1 MTKQKLAS
9 QDYYMRSGSTIQ
21 YMLRNFVFLSILF
34 TLPLYTFAQSGIVH
48 GKITSSSGELLPG
61 ATVLADSITGVSSDL
76 NGHFELKLNP
86 GIYSLRVKLISF
98 TEKYIQIELKPGEN
112 RELNIILEP
121 SSREL
126 KLVVVSAGKFEQK
139 IEDVT
144 VSIEVLKPH
153 LVEQRA
159 TTTMEDA
166 MDYVPGVNII
176 DGQANIRG
184 GSGWSYGAGSRVQV
198 LVDDLPMLTA
208 DAGDAKWSFL
218 PVENLEQVEVIKGAS
233 SVLFGSSALN
243 GAINLRTA
251 FPRDTPMTKIN
262 FLTGVYDHATVK
274 FDTSEYDLN
283 SPGSIRNKQGVLSFL
298 HSRQIGNLDLV
309 AGGNMFIDEG
319 YREGENEQH
328 GRFNLNT
335 RYRFKNIEGLSAGI
349 NGNVMM
355 SAGTLF
361 FIWKN
366 DSTGAYQPAPTT
378 LSDYTTY
385 RTNLDPF
392 ITYIGKKGSSH
403 KIRTRWFNS
412 KNENNTNQES
422 TGNVYYA
429 EYQFQKRFGEKATV
443 TAGLVDQE
451 NKVKSELYL
460 DHSGNQLAAYVQGDV
475 KWKILTFSAGARVE
489 QNKIDSIREDWNPVF
504 RGGINAHILK
514 GTYLRAS
521 IGQGYRFPSVA
532 ERFVRTN
539 VGSLYIYPN
548 PGLNS
553 EKGYSAE
560 VGFRQVLKFGSWI
573 GYFDAAAFQSQY
585 ENMMEFIFAQWGKPS
600 DPLVGFGFSSVNV
613 GKTKI
618 KGFDLSLMAEGKI
631 VGELSATLM
640 LSYTYLDPK
649 QTTYDSAYVAKAGIG
664 QVRGSDST
672 DFLKYRF
679 RHMGKADLEFN
690 FRKFSLGGSLRYNS
704 KMENIDYIF
713 LTPLFDQISPP
724 GLGIGD
730 YRLQHDRG
738 DLVLDARAGYQ
749 LNKNVKAT
757 FIVKNVTNY
766 IYMQRP
772 ADMQAPRIFFF
783 QLGIT
788 L

>member
-1 MTKQKLAS
+1 MSIA
-9 QDYYMRSGSTIQ
+9 STIQ
-21 YMLRNFVFLSILF
+21 YKLRNFLTLGFLLCFSLNS
-34 TLPLYTFAQSGIVH
+34 YSQNAQLK
-48 GKITSSSGELLPG
+48 GKISTAAGEALPG
-61 ATVLADSITGVSSDL
+61 AIVMSDSTTGTTTDL
-76 NGHFELKLNP
+76 NGLYQLSLAP
-86 GIYSLRVKLISF
+86 GNYNLTIKLISF
-98 TEKYIQIELKPGEN
+98 SEKKISIHLNPGEI
-112 RELNIILEP
+112 REMNIVLEP

-144 VSIEVLKPH
+144 VSIEVLKPR
-153 LVEQRA
+153 LVEERA

-262 FLTGVYDHATVK
+262 FQTGVYDRAKVK
-274 FDTSEYDLN
+274 FDTSEYALN
-283 SPGSIRNKQGVLSFL
+283 APESIRNKQGVLSFL
-298 HSRQIGNLDLV
+298 HSRQIGQLDLV
-309 AGGNMFIDEG
+309 VGGNMFIDEG

-335 RYRFKNIEGLSAGI
+335 RYRFKKIEGLSIGI
-349 NGNVMM
+349 NGNTMM

-366 DSTGAYQPAPTT
+366 DSSGAYQPAPTT

-422 TGNVYYA
+422 TGNVYYG
-429 EYQFQKRFGEKATV
+429 EYQYQKRFGEKATI
-443 TAGLVDQE
+443 TAGVVDQE

-460 DHSGNQLAAYVQGDV
+460 DHSGNQLAAYIQGDV
-475 KWKILTFSAGARVE
+475 KWKMLTFSAGARAE
-489 QNKIDSIREDWNPVF
+489 QNKIDSIREDWTPVF
-504 RGGINAHILK
+504 RGGINAHVLK

-521 IGQGYRFPSVA
+521 VGQGYRFPSVA

-548 PGLNS
+548 PGLRS

-560 VGFRQVLKFGSWI
+560 IGFRQVLKFGNWI
-573 GYFDAAAFQSQY
+573 GYLDAAAFQSQY
-585 ENMMEFIFAQWGKPS
+585 DNMMEFIFAQWGKPS

-613 GKTKI
+613 GRTKI
-618 KGFDLSLMAEGKI
+618 KGVDVSLVAEGKI
-631 VGELSATLM
+631 ASDLNATLM

-649 QTTYDSAYVAKAGIG
+649 QTTYDSAYVAKAGSG

-690 FRKFSLGGSLRYNS
+690 FRKYSLGSSLRFNS

-730 YRLQHDRG
+730 YRLQHDHG
-738 DLVLDARAGYQ
+738 DLVLDVRAGYQ
-749 LNKNVKAT
+749 VNKTLRAT
-757 FIVKNVTNY
+757 FIVKNLTNY

-772 ADMQAPRIFFF
+772 ADMQPPRTFVF
-783 QLGIT
+783 QLALT